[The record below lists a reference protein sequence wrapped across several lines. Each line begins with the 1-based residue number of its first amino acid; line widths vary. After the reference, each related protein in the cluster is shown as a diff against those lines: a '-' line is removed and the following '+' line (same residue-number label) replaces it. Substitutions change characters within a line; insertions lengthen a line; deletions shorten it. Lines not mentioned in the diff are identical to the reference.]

1 MSLSLQQWL
10 TQLEQGMV
18 GGVIDLGLER
28 TRAVKERL
36 NLAPKCPLVIVG
48 GTNGKGSV
56 CAFLTQMYVQAGYKV
71 GTLTSPHLQ
80 HYNER
85 IAINGVP
92 SSDEQIITSFERI
105 QAACKDDIAL
115 TYFEYNVLAA
125 VDVFDR
131 ANVDVMV
138 LEVGMGGRLDA
149 VNVFDADVTVVT
161 SVDVDHQAF
170 LGDNIE
176 QIAFEKAG
184 IFRSGKPAVVAQL
197 PLPESMRAHAED
209 LGTPILLLQR
219 DFAYVK
225 QEQQQWSFRFHPQQT
240 DLDLA
245 EHKRHALPIPA
256 LRGASQMSNAACALA
271 VLECLNAQLPVDMG
285 AIKRGLLLVSNPGR
299 FQVLPGRPLVVWD
312 VGHNPHAA
320 RALRNGLLALPYAQ
334 KRMAVFSMLADKDI
348 ASVLEILKDQ
358 FDEWLIAPLDM
369 PRGMNTEDLQAAL
382 NQAGIDAVVSFPNI
396 AKAYQSALSQATEN
410 DRIVTFGSF
419 HTVAEVMDIPRYE

>member
-1 MSLSLQQWL
+1 M
-10 TQLEQGMV
+10 
-18 GGVIDLGLER
+18 
-28 TRAVKERL
+28 
-36 NLAPKCPLVIVG
+36 
-48 GTNGKGSV
+48 
-56 CAFLTQMYVQAGYKV
+56 

-161 SVDVDHQAF
+161 SVDIDHQAF
-170 LGDNIE
+170 LGDTVE
-176 QIAFEKAG
+176 KIAFEKAG
-184 IFRSGKPAVVAQL
+184 IFRAGKPAVVAQL

-225 QEQQQWSFRFHPQQT
+225 QEQQQWSFRFHPQQEVG
-240 DLDLA
+240 LA

-256 LRGASQMSNAACALA
+256 LRGSYQMSNAACALA

-285 AIKRGLLLVSNPGR
+285 AVKRGLLLVSNPGR

-320 RALRNGLLALPYAQ
+320 HALRNGLLALPYAQ
-334 KRMAVFSMLADKDI
+334 KRIAVFSMLADKDI
-348 ASVLEILKDQ
+348 ASVLDIVKDQ

-369 PRGMNTEDLQAAL
+369 PRGMKTEDLQAAL
-382 NQAGIDAVVSFPNI
+382 NQAGIEAVVSFPNI
-396 AKAYQSALSQATEN
+396 TEAYQSALSQATEN